1 MRHLG
6 LSVFNPSRIVAAGE
20 HNREGANHVQ
30 SPRDLLLRP
39 KLVLKALMIFD
50 PSGFVAAADHN
61 REGANHIQSLR
72 DPLPWPETSPEGTHD
87 I

>member
-50 PSGFVAAADHN
+50 PSEFVAARTSHPSGADYLTLN
-61 REGANHIQSLR
+61 
-72 DPLPWPETSPEGTHD
+72 PEG
-87 I
+87 IEYE

>member
-50 PSGFVAAADHN
+50 PSEFVAACASHPKSGADYLTLN
-61 REGANHIQSLR
+61 
-72 DPLPWPETSPEGTHD
+72 PEG
-87 I
+87 IEYE